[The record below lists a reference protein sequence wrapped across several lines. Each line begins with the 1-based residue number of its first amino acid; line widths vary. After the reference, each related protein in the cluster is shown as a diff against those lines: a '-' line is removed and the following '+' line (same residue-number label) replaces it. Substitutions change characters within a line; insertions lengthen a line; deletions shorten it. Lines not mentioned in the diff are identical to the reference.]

1 MRLYTTYFANI
12 KNLADNII
20 PISISL
26 KSPASWSGAEFKK
39 LAPPYSLLKTYKEAI
54 MSNIID
60 INNVFVYY
68 NKRYNEL
75 VLSKLD
81 AALVLNELKLIA
93 AERALC
99 DDYDIALV
107 CYEKP
112 TDFCHRQLVCEWF
125 NNNNIE
131 CKEYI

>member
-1 MRLYTTYFANI
+1 MKLYTTYFANI
-12 KNLADNII
+12 RNLPDNII
-20 PISISL
+20 PISITL
-26 KSPASWSGAEFKK
+26 KSPPGWTGAEFKK
-39 LAPPYSLLKTYKEAI
+39 LAPPYQLLKTYKEAI
-54 MSNIID
+54 TSINID
-60 INNVFVYY
+60 KNQVYVYY
-68 NKRYNEL
+68 NKHYNEL

-81 AALVLNELKLIA
+81 AASVLNELKFIA

-99 DDYDIALV
+99 DDYGIALV